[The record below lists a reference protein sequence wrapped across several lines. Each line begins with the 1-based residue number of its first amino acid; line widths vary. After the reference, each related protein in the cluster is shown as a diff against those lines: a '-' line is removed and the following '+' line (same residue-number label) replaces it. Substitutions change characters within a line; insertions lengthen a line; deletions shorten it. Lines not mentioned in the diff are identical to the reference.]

1 MRKHS
6 IDDQVLVDA
15 MLRLPGA
22 VWFSILEAL
31 GPTIAAKAIDNM
43 RDLGVLYSDNPY
55 AEHFCNT
62 LAAGESEAIHGRML
76 MKRGAHASEHVCF
89 TPKSGHCRE

>member
-22 VWFSILEAL
+22 VWFSLLDVL
-31 GPTIAAKAIDNM
+31 GPTIAAKAIGNM
-43 RDLGVLYSDNPY
+43 RDLGILYSDNPY
-55 AEHFCNT
+55 AEQFCNT
-62 LAAGESEAIHGRML
+62 LADGESEAINGHQL
-76 MKRGAHASEHVCF
+76 MEKVGTA
-89 TPKSGHCRE
+89 